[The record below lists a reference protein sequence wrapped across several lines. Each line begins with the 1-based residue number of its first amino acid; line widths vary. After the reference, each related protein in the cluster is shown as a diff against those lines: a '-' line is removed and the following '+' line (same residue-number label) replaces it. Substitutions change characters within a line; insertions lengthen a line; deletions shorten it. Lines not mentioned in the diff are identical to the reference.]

1 LPTSTQMNPQTILSI
16 WMFLLTAIMILIFS
30 TKSFSFLDIQSE
42 KHNHEVNG
50 LRFFLAIGVAF
61 HHFVYSFNYHSGHGW
76 VVTGYDVNAFMGRF
90 GVAIFFIISGYLFYN
105 KISIKTDWKLFF
117 IKRFLRIAPMALISS
132 AICVFIAIS
141 LDDGSFDI
149 TKQIWNIMYW
159 FDAGLYNLR
168 MNVSS
173 VPNASLINAGV
184 TWTLYWEWAFYF
196 SLPFLSLLMK
206 DGLRLPVVITIIAAS
221 YYFIPMADYKAGCY
235 AALFA
240 SGFLAKELNFKSQ
253 NQLLINILPIGL
265 LLFMLYTGSS
275 ALSLPLIPLCF
286 AFFVLCNNKNAL
298 YGIFRNKGVTRLGEI
313 SYSIYILHGIA
324 WYGLNTFMESTNIID
339 PWYLFM
345 SSLVLIST
353 VIICAVT
360 YINVERPCMTLLDRK
375 KQTISSKTENQQ
387 VKAL

>member
-1 LPTSTQMNPQTILSI
+1 MNPQQFLSV
-16 WMFLLTAIMILIFS
+16 WMICSTAIIIAIFS
-30 TKSFSFLDIQSE
+30 TKAFIFLDVQTK

-61 HHFVYSFNYHSGHGW
+61 HHFVYSFNFHSGRGW
-76 VVTGYDVNAFMGRF
+76 VATGYDINAFMGRF
-90 GVAIFFIISGYLFYN
+90 SVAIFFIISGYLFYN
-105 KISIKTDWKLFF
+105 KISTKTDWRVFF

-132 AICVFIAIS
+132 AICIFIAIS

-149 TKQIWNIMYW
+149 TKQICNIMYW

-184 TWTLYWEWAFYF
+184 TWTLYWEWSFYF

-221 YYFIPMADYKAGCY
+221 YYFIPMADYKAACY

-240 SGFLAKELNFKSQ
+240 AGFLAKELNFKSQ
-253 NQLLINILPIGL
+253 NNFLISILPIAL
-265 LLFMLYTGSS
+265 LLVMFYTGSS

-286 AFFVLCNNKNAL
+286 AFFVLCNNKNAI

-324 WYGLNTFMESTNIID
+324 WYVLNISIKSTSIID
-339 PWYLFM
+339 PCYLFI
-345 SSLVLIST
+345 SSMALILI
-353 VIICAVT
+353 VVICAFT
-360 YINVERPCMTLLDRK
+360 YIAIERPFMKLLDRK
-375 KQTISSKTENQQ
+375 NKIVVSNTDNQK

>member
-1 LPTSTQMNPQTILSI
+1 MNPQQILSV
-16 WMFLLTAIMILIFS
+16 WMICSTAIIIAIFS
-30 TKSFSFLDIQSE
+30 TKAFSFLDVQTD

-50 LRFFLAIGVAF
+50 LRFFLAIGVTF
-61 HHFVYSFNYHSGHGW
+61 HHFVYSFNFHSGHGW
-76 VVTGYDVNAFMGRF
+76 VITGYDVNAFMGRF

-105 KISIKTDWKLFF
+105 RISTNTDWKVFF
-117 IKRFLRIAPMALISS
+117 IKRFLRIAPMALVSS

-196 SLPFLSLLMK
+196 SLPFLSLFMK
-206 DGLRLPVVITIIAAS
+206 DGVRLPVVITIIAVS

-240 SGFLAKELNFKSQ
+240 AGFLAKELNFKTQ
-253 NQLLINILPIGL
+253 NQILINILPFGL
-265 LLFMLYTGSS
+265 LLFMFYTGSS

-298 YGIFRNKGVTRLGEI
+298 YGIFRSKGVTRLGEV

-324 WYGLNTFMESTNIID
+324 WYVLNTNMKNTSIID

-345 SSLVLIST
+345 SSVALILII
-353 VIICAVT
+353 IICAFT
-360 YINVERPCMTLLDRK
+360 YIKIERPCMTLLDRK
-375 KQTISSKTENQQ
+375 KQRIIGKTENKE
-387 VKAL
+387 VKAQ